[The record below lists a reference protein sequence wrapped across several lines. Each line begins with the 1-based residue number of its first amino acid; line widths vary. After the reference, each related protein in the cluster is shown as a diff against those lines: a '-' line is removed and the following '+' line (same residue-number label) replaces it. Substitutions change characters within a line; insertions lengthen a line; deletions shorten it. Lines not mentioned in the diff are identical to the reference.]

1 MTDLF
6 DNRAPADIKLGGNTK
21 ETAKKAAEILLS
33 FNQGY
38 VVPTQPHRKNLLV
51 VFAEQGFTLYGKA
64 FDIVRGPND
73 LDLGS
78 IESIRKNFSK
88 LFIYEIKST
97 AKASVKPDFG
107 GHFFSI
113 STAELLTAQ
122 NLGNRYRF
130 IFVNTLTKG
139 TKECSLQEVYAKARG
154 IYPSWSI
161 QF

>member
-1 MTDLF
+1 MSDLF
-6 DNRAPADIKLGGNTK
+6 DDSPPGDIKLGGNTK
-21 ETAKKAAEILLS
+21 ETAKNAAEILLS
-33 FNQGY
+33 LKQGY
-38 VVPTQPHRKNLLV
+38 VVPTQPQRKHLLV
-51 VFAEQGFTLYGKA
+51 VFAEQGLTLYGKA

-73 LDLGS
+73 LDLSS
-78 IESIRKNFSK
+78 IESIRKNYSE
-88 LFIYEIKST
+88 LLIYEIKST

-122 NLGNRYRF
+122 NLGSRYRF
-130 IFVNTLTKG
+130 IFVNTLTKV